1 MKSLA
6 NFLAELRVVAKTFE
20 SGTPANKAIRFV
32 IASSVERHTQ
42 KCKEFEQIC
51 GITILELECVTDS
64 LEMIGSNNMN
74 AVCTAACQ
82 EDNRSHCPPRF
93 FRFHGSMDI
102 VDFVDSHPPNS
113 MPWMP

>member
-51 GITILELECVTDS
+51 ESLFVAKRCFTASWITQVW
-64 LEMIGSNNMN
+64 
-74 AVCTAACQ
+74 Q
-82 EDNRSHCPPRF
+82 K
-93 FRFHGSMDI
+93 
-102 VDFVDSHPPNS
+102 
-113 MPWMP
+113 